1 MRYPQV
7 ADDWEVPSEDVEI
20 FYSEELG
27 HGAFGRVYRGLLHC
41 RELRDLVTGGRRSTR
56 KRGSFGQRRLSRRK
70 TSQSMGSRLVA
81 IKRLRGLCLSHKG
94 ERSRKKLKGLWQYN
108 IRAKFRKC
116 Y

>member
-94 ERSRKKLKGLWQYN
+94 ERS
-108 IRAKFRKC
+108 
-116 Y
+116 